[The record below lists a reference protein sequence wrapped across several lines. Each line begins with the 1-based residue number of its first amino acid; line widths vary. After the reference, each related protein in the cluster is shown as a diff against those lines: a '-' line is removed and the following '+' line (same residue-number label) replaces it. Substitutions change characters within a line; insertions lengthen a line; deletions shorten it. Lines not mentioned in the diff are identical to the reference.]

1 MLSRPPPSPARPTL
15 SPVAHRPAPHL
26 RDLIAEARQAG
37 AALASLPVGA
47 DPVRHARSVALQA
60 LVAFWEE
67 HRAQDGTG
75 ALIVPCPMPV
85 EHPGD
90 EAARVA
96 GRFGLLAARLPH
108 SISGYLLSSLYASLL
123 PESLRSAQGVFFT
136 PPPLVARL
144 LDMAE
149 AGGLDWKTAK
159 VLDPAAGG
167 GAFLAPAAVRMAA
180 ALTQRGTASD
190 DILDH
195 IADHLCGLELDP
207 FSTWVGH
214 VLLETALWDHCVR
227 SGRRVASPTLVGD
240 ALQVPDAWRT
250 GFDLVVGNPPY
261 GRATLPRA
269 VRARFERSLFGH
281 ANLYGLFTDLAVR
294 LTKPGGLIAYVTPTS
309 FLGGLYFKKLR
320 GFLADAA
327 PPTQID
333 FVADR
338 DNVFAGVLQETLLVV
353 YAPARQNPELRVSE
367 IRASGLEHECEI
379 SALGTYPAPANTEAP
394 WVLPR
399 TSETTHLIDLARNT
413 PGRISDYRVK
423 VSTGPL
429 VWNRH
434 KDQLADKC
442 SHDCHPLVWAESVP
456 EAGIFRYGAKKRN
469 HKPYFRLLP
478 GQEHLLQTR
487 PCVLVQRTTAKEQ
500 RRRLIAALL
509 PQAFLDEHG
518 GVVVENHLNM
528 VRPLDDHLPVS
539 LESINA
545 LLGSRI
551 VDQIFRCVS
560 GSVAVSAFEL
570 ESLPVPSVKAMLGL
584 DALLRSGGTDEE
596 IEAYL
601 MDAYEKG
608 A

>member
-1 MLSRPPPSPARPTL
+1 
-15 SPVAHRPAPHL
+15 
-26 RDLIAEARQAG
+26 
-37 AALASLPVGA
+37 
-47 DPVRHARSVALQA
+47 
-60 LVAFWEE
+60 
-67 HRAQDGTG
+67 
-75 ALIVPCPMPV
+75 MPV

-90 EAARVA
+90 EAVRVA
-96 GRFGLLAARLPH
+96 GRFGRLAARFPH

-136 PPPLVARL
+136 PPPLAARL
-144 LDMAE
+144 LDMVE
-149 AGGLDWKTAK
+149 AGGVDWTTAR

-167 GAFLAPAAVRMAA
+167 GAFLAPVAVRMAA
-180 ALTQRGTASD
+180 ALTARGATSA

-195 IADHLCGLELDP
+195 VADHLCGLELDP
-207 FSTWVGH
+207 FSTWMGH

-227 SGRRVASPTLVGD
+227 SGHRVPSPTLVGD

-261 GRATLPRA
+261 GRTTLA
-269 VRARFERSLFGH
+269 AGDRARFERSLYGH

-294 LTKPGGLIAYVTPTS
+294 LAKPGGLIAYVTPTS

-320 GFLADAA
+320 SFLADAA
-327 PPTQID
+327 PPTHID

-353 YAPARQNPELRVSE
+353 YAPGRRNPELRVSE
-367 IRASGLEHECEI
+367 IRATGLERECEI
-379 SALGTYPAPANTEAP
+379 SELGTYPAPAGTEAP

-399 TSETTHLIDLARNT
+399 TAETAHLIDIARKM
-413 PGRISDYRVK
+413 PGRLADYRVK

-434 KDQLADKC
+434 KSQLADRRARG
-442 SHDCHPLVWAESVP
+442 SYPLLWAESVP
-456 EAGIFRYGAKKRN
+456 ERGVFRYGAKKRN
-469 HKPYFRLLP
+469 HKPYLDLLP
-478 GQEHLLQTR
+478 GQDHLLQTL

-518 GVVVENHLNM
+518 GAVVENHLNM
-528 VRPLDDHLPVS
+528 VRPLDGEPAVS
-539 LESINA
+539 LEAINA

-570 ESLPVPSVKAMLGL
+570 ESLPVPSVEAMLGL